1 MANVLKTLRSSQS
14 QDPLGLEETV
24 RGLPEAFSLVLGK
37 ALGENSKVRLGLY
50 LQMAPGAGSCSV
62 SYQRCFWKEPL
73 PPLPVYPQLLYIR
86 AGAGAGFV
94 QRELN
99 RSIVSASKIKSFG
112 SPGALRAAGPSRY
125 FWENSTFQITH
136 AGVGNPGWGVGGCP
150 LACTAADPN
159 FALEKPF

>member
-14 QDPLGLEETV
+14 RDPLGLEETL
-24 RGLPEAFSLVLGK
+24 RGFLEAFFFALGE
-37 ALGENSKVRLGLY
+37 ALGENSKVRLSLY

-86 AGAGAGFV
+86 AGAGAGFA

-99 RSIVSASKIKSFG
+99 
-112 SPGALRAAGPSRY
+112 
-125 FWENSTFQITH
+125 
-136 AGVGNPGWGVGGCP
+136 
-150 LACTAADPN
+150 
-159 FALEKPF
+159 